1 MDFPRKLSFPY
12 CKPSA
17 VMVYYSASRANK
29 PVNNNKD
36 KDRQMEKTSKAP
48 TVKPMTRKG
57 WVVRITDAKGAVYFP
72 IFKDMGHVD
81 VERHDDMYD
90 DVIPF
95 TTVFGTKEIAK
106 SRIPDV
112 RKAALSRVRSTFLV
126 RPTLPIKVEAV
137 RFFRQIG

>member
-1 MDFPRKLSFPY
+1 
-12 CKPSA
+12 
-17 VMVYYSASRANK
+17 MVYYSASRANK

-36 KDRQMEKTSKAP
+36 KDRQMKKTGKVP

-72 IFKDMGHVD
+72 IFQDMGHVD
-81 VERHDDMYD
+81 VERHDELYD

-106 SRIPDV
+106 SRVDGV
-112 RKAALSRVRSTFLV
+112 RSAALAKAATTYLT
-126 RPTLPIKVEAV
+126 RPTLPIRVDVV

>member
-1 MDFPRKLSFPY
+1 M
-12 CKPSA
+12 
-17 VMVYYSASRANK
+17 
-29 PVNNNKD
+29 
-36 KDRQMEKTSKAP
+36 KTKKKAQ
-48 TVKPMTRKG
+48 KSQPMIRKG

-81 VERHDDMYD
+81 VERHDNLYD

-112 RKAALSRVRSTFLV
+112 RNAALSRVRSTFLA

>member
-1 MDFPRKLSFPY
+1 MK
-12 CKPSA
+12 
-17 VMVYYSASRANK
+17 
-29 PVNNNKD
+29 
-36 KDRQMEKTSKAP
+36 KTSKVP

-72 IFKDMGHVD
+72 IFQDMGHVD
-81 VERHDDMYD
+81 VERHDELYY
-90 DVIPF
+90 DVISF

>member
-1 MDFPRKLSFPY
+1 MK
-12 CKPSA
+12 
-17 VMVYYSASRANK
+17 
-29 PVNNNKD
+29 
-36 KDRQMEKTSKAP
+36 KTGKVP

-72 IFKDMGHVD
+72 IFQDMGHVD
-81 VERHDDMYD
+81 VERHDELYD

-106 SRIPDV
+106 SRVDGV
-112 RKAALSRVRSTFLV
+112 RSAALAKAATTYLT
-126 RPTLPIKVEAV
+126 RPTLPIRVDVV